1 MQRRIALF
9 ALTAFGISLG
19 LFVVSFAVYAGAL
32 GIPAKTLLGS
42 VQTRA
47 HLAGSIVMGLTW
59 GALSWRAW
67 SAPARRAFE
76 VGALVLS
83 TTAWAFLLDF
93 AQPRTFAA
101 VLLAISFTA
110 ITRAIIVPS
119 TAQRTLALTALA
131 FVPVFPVAIAG
142 APAGTAGA
150 TLVVDAALWA
160 ASAVAVAT
168 VASHVIYGLRRQVAA
183 ARDVGSYTLE
193 QKLGSGGMGEVWRA
207 NHRMLIRPAAIKIV
221 NAVALG
227 SAPGGPDVLL
237 RRFEREARATAA
249 LRSPHTV
256 QLYDF
261 GVSDDGR
268 LYYAMELLEGLDLE
282 TLVRRF
288 GPVPAERAIH
298 IAIQV
303 CQSLAEAH
311 RAGLVHRDIKP
322 ANLFVQRHGADR
334 DFVKVLDF
342 GLVKL
347 GDKRGAGHD
356 ALDLTASGTITGTPA
371 YMAPEFVLGH
381 GEDHRADL
389 YALGCV
395 LYYLLTGETVFS
407 GDTPMQMM
415 FDHVQ
420 ATPVPPSQRTT
431 QPVPAALEQL
441 ILALLAKDPAQRP
454 QSATEL
460 REQLARIEVAKQ
472 WTTQRA
478 DRWWQLYLP
487 EPSEPR
493 PIADVL
499 RSRETR
505 RATSEAVGRTTADE
519 RPPRFADLE
528 VVDRALPADVRALMW
543 SVDDEPAPR

>member
-1 MQRRIALF
+1 
-9 ALTAFGISLG
+9 
-19 LFVVSFAVYAGAL
+19 
-32 GIPAKTLLGS
+32 
-42 VQTRA
+42 
-47 HLAGSIVMGLTW
+47 
-59 GALSWRAW
+59 
-67 SAPARRAFE
+67 
-76 VGALVLS
+76 
-83 TTAWAFLLDF
+83 
-93 AQPRTFAA
+93 
-101 VLLAISFTA
+101 
-110 ITRAIIVPS
+110 
-119 TAQRTLALTALA
+119 
-131 FVPVFPVAIAG
+131 
-142 APAGTAGA
+142 
-150 TLVVDAALWA
+150 
-160 ASAVAVAT
+160 
-168 VASHVIYGLRRQVAA
+168 
-183 ARDVGSYTLE
+183 
-193 QKLGSGGMGEVWRA
+193 MGEVWRA
-207 NHRMLIRPAAIKIV
+207 HHRMLIRPAAIKIV
-221 NAVALG
+221 NAEALG

-261 GVSDDGR
+261 GMSEDGR

-288 GPVPAERAIH
+288 GPVPPERAIH

-303 CQSLAEAH
+303 LQSLAEAH

-347 GDKRGAGHD
+347 GDKRGGAGQD